1 MVKQKRWLEKSKGL
15 IFNVSVTL
23 RLDSS
28 DEFGESVDLA
38 KKNDSHLNLKKLK
51 L

>member
-28 DEFGESVDLA
+28 DEFGESQLGR
-38 KKNDSHLNLKKLK
+38 KNDSHLNLKKLK

>member
-38 KKNDSHLNLKKLK
+38 KKMIHI
-51 L
+51 